1 MACRLSPRNT
11 TVLNS
16 KVISVT
22 VKPPPLPA
30 HTSLEIEFA
39 HMYNVSA
46 LHVHVRMHGPLHLCP
61 CVPTSRPLAGL
72 ELSPA
77 EQRRGQWLA
86 ELRGLAQGHRQGLK
100 EPNAA

>member
-1 MACRLSPRNT
+1 MGCRLSPRNT

-22 VKPPPLPA
+22 VKPPPRSLLTP
-30 HTSLEIEFA
+30 LEIEFA

-61 CVPTSRPLAGL
+61 CAPTSRPLAGL
-72 ELSPA
+72 ELLYP
-77 EQRRGQWLA
+77 R
-86 ELRGLAQGHRQGLK
+86 
-100 EPNAA
+100 AAVGDSGWQSFGDLPRVTGRD